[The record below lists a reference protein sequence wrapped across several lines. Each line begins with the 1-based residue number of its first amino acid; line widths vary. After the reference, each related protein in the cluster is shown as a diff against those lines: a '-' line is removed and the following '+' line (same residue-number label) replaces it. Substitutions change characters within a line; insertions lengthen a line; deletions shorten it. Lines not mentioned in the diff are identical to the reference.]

1 MAIELGFD
9 HTRDLFFIAI
19 LGFAST
25 GHKTNLRV
33 QITTEYYHYAKS
45 RKYFV

>member
-9 HTRDLFFIAI
+9 LIRDSFFIAI

-25 GHKTNLRV
+25 EHKTNLCV
-33 QITTEYYHYAKS
+33 QITTEYYH
-45 RKYFV
+45 